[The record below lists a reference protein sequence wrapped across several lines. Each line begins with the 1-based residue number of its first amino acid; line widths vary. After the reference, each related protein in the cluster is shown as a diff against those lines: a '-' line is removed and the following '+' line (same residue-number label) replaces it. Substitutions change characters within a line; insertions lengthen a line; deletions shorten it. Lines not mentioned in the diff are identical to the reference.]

1 MLQSFAGG
9 RLVAERHGSGEPEVV
24 ALHGWGRSCSDY
36 APTLALLAEP
46 ALAVD
51 LPGFGLSAPPPSPWT
66 PGDYAGFLG
75 EELLATL
82 RAPVVVVGHSF
93 GGRVAVH
100 LAATYPGA
108 VRALVL
114 TGVPLFRGQSGL
126 ARPAVAY
133 RVVRALAR
141 AGLVGERRLE
151 AARRRY
157 GSADY
162 RNAGGVMRDV
172 LVASLAASDDDAVA
186 RVTCP
191 VALVWGARDT
201 AAPLSVA
208 EQAQVAFHGASL
220 EVLDD
225 DHFVP
230 LHHPEALAKAIATVG
245 GER

>member
-1 MLQSFAGG
+1 M
-9 RLVAERHGSGEPEVV
+9 
-24 ALHGWGRSCSDY
+24 ALHGWGRSRSDY
-36 APTLALLAEP
+36 AAMLALLGEP

-51 LPGFGLSAPPPSPWT
+51 LPGFGLSAPPPWPWT
-66 PGDYAGFLG
+66 PKDYAAFFA
-75 EELLATL
+75 ERLLATL
-82 RAPVVVVGHSF
+82 AAPVVVVGHSF

-100 LAATYPGA
+100 LAASCPEA
-108 VRALVL
+108 VGALVL
-114 TGVPLFRGQSGL
+114 TGVPLFREPNA
-126 ARPAVAY
+126 ARPVLAY
-133 RVVRALAR
+133 RVVRALSR
-141 AGLVGERRLE
+141 SGLIGERRLE

-162 RNAGGVMRDV
+162 RNAEGVMREV

-186 RVTCP
+186 SVRCP

-208 EQAQVAFHGASL
+208 ERAQVAFRRAHL

-230 LHHPEALAKAIATVG
+230 LHHPEAMAQAIASVR

>member
-1 MLQSFAGG
+1 M
-9 RLVAERHGSGEPEVV
+9 
-24 ALHGWGRSCSDY
+24 ALHGWGRSCNDF
-36 APTLALLAEP
+36 AQTLAMLTEP

-51 LPGFGLSAPPPSPWT
+51 LPGFGRSAPPPSPWT
-66 PGDYAGFLG
+66 PRDYAAFLD
-75 EELLATL
+75 EELLAAL
-82 RAPVVVVGHSF
+82 RAPVVLVGHSF

-100 LAATYPGA
+100 LAAAHPDA

-114 TGVPLFRGQSGL
+114 TGAPLSRDHNGT
-126 ARPAVAY
+126 ARPAKAY
-133 RVVRALAR
+133 RAVRALAR

-162 RNAGGVMRDV
+162 RNAEGVMREV
-172 LVASLAASDDDAVA
+172 LVASLAASDDEAVA
-186 RVTCP
+186 NVTCP

-201 AAPLSVA
+201 AAPLAVA
-208 EQAQVAFHGASL
+208 ERAQAAFSRARL

-230 LHHPEALAKAIATVG
+230 LHHPEALAKAITTVG
-245 GER
+245 EE

>member
-1 MLQSFAGG
+1 M
-9 RLVAERHGSGEPEVV
+9 
-24 ALHGWGRSCSDY
+24 ALHGWGRSRSDY
-36 APTLALLAEP
+36 AAMLAMLGEP

-66 PGDYAGFLG
+66 PKDYAAFFAEGLLPTLG
-75 EELLATL
+75 
-82 RAPVVVVGHSF
+82 APVVVVGHSF

-100 LAATYPGA
+100 LAASCPEA

-114 TGVPLFRGQSGL
+114 TGVPLFREHNGA
-126 ARPAVAY
+126 ARPALAY
-133 RVVRALAR
+133 RVVRALSR
-141 AGLVGERRLE
+141 SGLIGERRLE

-162 RNAGGVMRDV
+162 RNAEGVMREV
-172 LVASLAASDDDAVA
+172 LVASLAARDDDAVA
-186 RVTCP
+186 SVRCP

-208 EQAQVAFHGASL
+208 ERAQAAFRRAHL

-230 LHHPEALAKAIATVG
+230 LHHPEALAQAVASVS